1 MVILSHGTTVFTSD
15 NRFSVIV
22 MMVVVISII
31 IIMMKNGHQL
41 ISVIGMF
48 LMMRWKKTLLILAEI
63 GIV

>member
-48 LMMRWKKTLLILAEI
+48 LMMRWEKN
-63 GIV
+63 IVGPG